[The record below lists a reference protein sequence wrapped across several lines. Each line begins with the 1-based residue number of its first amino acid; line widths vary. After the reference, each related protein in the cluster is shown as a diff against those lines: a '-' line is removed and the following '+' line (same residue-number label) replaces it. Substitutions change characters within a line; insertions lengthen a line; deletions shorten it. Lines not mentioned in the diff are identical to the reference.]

1 MDYRPTIILA
11 TPKDSEIFSLLPYA
25 IEKTN
30 LYQIVS
36 EVPGRFSYADFYID
50 RTVEPGTD
58 PVGWMAA
65 TIYRLKD
72 FQKER

>member
-11 TPKDSEIFSLLPYA
+11 TSKDSEIFSLLPYA